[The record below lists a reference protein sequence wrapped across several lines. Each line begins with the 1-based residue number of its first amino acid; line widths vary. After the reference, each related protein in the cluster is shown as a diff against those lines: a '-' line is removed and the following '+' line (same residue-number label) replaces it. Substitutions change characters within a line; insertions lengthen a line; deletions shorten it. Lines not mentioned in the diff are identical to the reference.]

1 MAVYDRNF
9 GIYQGARTPTWSRFL
24 ILPRYAYQEVFQSR
38 LFVAFLGFCCL
49 LPFAGLLIIYLHH
62 NLAALSFINLPLDKL
77 QEVLPINAAFFR
89 RGLQFQGF
97 LCFLLALMVGPAL
110 ISPDLRNNGLPLY
123 LSRPFTRAEYVLGK
137 AAVLALLMSA
147 ITWIPGLLLFFFQ
160 SYLDGA
166 SWMGN
171 NLSIGSAIFVG
182 SWIWIAV
189 LSLLSLAVSAWVKWK
204 PVARISLLILF
215 YVPWGF
221 AEVLNKTQNSWWGF
235 MVALWPTMTTVWTR
249 LFGIPMDASD
259 YNGNP
264 MPIGAAWFA
273 LIACFLISL
282 ALLSRRIRAY
292 EVVR

>member
-38 LFVAFLGFCCL
+38 LFVTFLGFCCL

-77 QEVLPINAAFFR
+77 QEMLPINAAFFR
-89 RGLQFQGF
+89 RAMQFQGF

-123 LSRPFTRAEYVLGK
+123 LSRPFSRTEYVLGK

-147 ITWIPGLLLFFFQ
+147 ITWVPGLLLFFFQ

-171 NLSIGSAIFVG
+171 NLVVASGIFLG

-215 YVPWGF
+215 YVSWGF
-221 AEVLNKTQNSWWGF
+221 VEVLNKTQDSWWGF

-249 LFGIPMDASD
+249 LFGIPLEASD
-259 YNGNP
+259 YQGNP
-264 MPIGAAWFA
+264 MPLGAAWFA
-273 LIACFLISL
+273 LIACGLISL
-282 ALLSRRIRAY
+282 WLLSRRIRAY